1 MHRAIVFD
9 RYQLFVDALDA
20 VLRAAGVEVVG
31 KATSRDRALELIDA
45 GRADLVLVGLGGAGA
60 DEALELIRRVR
71 ERRPAI
77 RNIVVGRDG
86 DSSRVEQALAAGAT
100 TFVAKGASIDDISFA
115 IKQSFDH
122 SIHFAADHARGGTE
136 PIESGVLSER
146 EVEILRL
153 VAAGRSNVDVAR
165 ELCVTE
171 QTVKFHLSN
180 IYRKLHVTNRTQAS
194 RRAHELNLVRAV
206 GAS

>member
-1 MHRAIVFD
+1 VFD

-31 KATSRDRALELIDA
+31 NATSRDRALELIDA

-153 VAAGRSNVDVAR
+153 VAAGRSNADVAR

>member
-1 MHRAIVFD
+1 VFD

-31 KATSRDRALELIDA
+31 KATSRNRALELIDA
-45 GRADLVLVGLGGAGA
+45 GRADLVLVGLGGPGA
-60 DEALELIRRVR
+60 DEALDLIRRVR
-71 ERRPAI
+71 ERWPAM

-122 SIHFAADHARGGTE
+122 SIHFAADRARGGTDAV
-136 PIESGVLSER
+136 ESGVLSDR

-153 VAAGRSNVDVAR
+153 VAAGRSNGDVAR
-165 ELCVTE
+165 ELGVTE

-194 RRAHELNLVRAV
+194 RRADELNLLRAV
-206 GAS
+206 SAS

>member
-31 KATSRDRALELIDA
+31 NATSRDRALELIDA

-153 VAAGRSNVDVAR
+153 VAAGRSNADVAR